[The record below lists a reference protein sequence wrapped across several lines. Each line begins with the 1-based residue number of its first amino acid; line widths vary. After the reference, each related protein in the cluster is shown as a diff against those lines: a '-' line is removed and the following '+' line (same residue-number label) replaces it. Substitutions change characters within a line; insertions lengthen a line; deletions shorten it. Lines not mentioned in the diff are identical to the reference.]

1 MHKDRT
7 ERLKAFLTQA
17 IAEVRPDRNNG
28 HAIVTEA
35 DLKALLALVI
45 VAETEMPR
53 VGNVPEWHNHENE
66 RTGKPNLLGD
76 VACTYAGWIEEG
88 EEPACEHDG
97 ACQLAEMARHMR
109 VTINALDRLVFVG
122 NR

>member
-7 ERLKAFLTQA
+7 ERLKAFLTLA
-17 IAEVRPDRNNG
+17 LADVRNDHNNG
-28 HAIVTEA
+28 HAVVTAA
-35 DLKALLALVI
+35 DLKALLAV
-45 VAETEMPR
+45 VVAAETEMPR

-76 VACTYAGWIEEG
+76 VASTYALWVEDAEVD
-88 EEPACEHDG
+88 HDG
-97 ACQLAEMARHMR
+97 ACQLAEMATHMR
-109 VTINALDRLVFVG
+109 VTINALDRLVFIG